1 MGSPIAE
8 LERYLE
14 MESENISVIELERT
28 QRQMQ
33 FFVDTV
39 SSLDSKN
46 NQIFIRMQNAI
57 EIINDF
63 IDMLDE

>member
-1 MGSPIAE
+1 
-8 LERYLE
+8 
-14 MESENISVIELERT
+14 
-28 QRQMQ
+28 MQ

-46 NQIFIRMQNAI
+46 NQIFLQIQNAI